1 MSESEGQLVSNQPI
15 SEFNPLKM
23 VLIIL
28 LLLIAISAAAQWYG
42 RNVTMPRYCKDPV
55 AVMARVHSVLT
66 EKTPAGDGDRK
77 PYIIAARLTFL
88 FPRESNEEL
97 RVYLNRLRGFIEVT
111 CQ

>member
-1 MSESEGQLVSNQPI
+1 MASKQNG
-15 SEFNPLKM
+15 SEFHPLRM

-42 RNVTMPRYCKDPV
+42 RNVTMPRYCEDPV
-55 AVMARVHSVLT
+55 GVMARVHSVLT
-66 EKTPAGDGDRK
+66 EKTPAGEGDRK

-97 RVYLNRLRGFIEVT
+97 KVYLNRLRGFIEMT